1 MVIKNGLI
9 EELQEILKNSKK
21 TVVLFNTLL
30 ALSEIEGITKQTLI
44 QPNPDL
50 IDKILNGLPECSEWG
65 QVGIMEV
72 LSQMEIKDPKIAEII
87 VDRCLS
93 RLSHINPSVILS
105 AIKVILKFTLVINNE

>member
-1 MVIKNGLI
+1 
-9 EELQEILKNSKK
+9 
-21 TVVLFNTLL
+21 
-30 ALSEIEGITKQTLI
+30 
-44 QPNPDL
+44 
-50 IDKILNGLPECSEWG
+50 
-65 QVGIMEV
+65 MEV